1 MPDWLSL
8 ETSRINVETCLMDEP
23 ETDCALEWVTIT
35 VNEKIMSDL
44 KITVKIII
52 LKLSNLKGF

>member
-1 MPDWLSL
+1 
-8 ETSRINVETCLMDEP
+8 MDEP